1 MQGYRLVMVVGD
13 SSAVGHLCNRFH
25 RGVLSGVCGTEKEKS
40 IKRQKRMDA
49 PPQRGAERTGRA
61 HQKTETIM
69 TKDQQDLAW
78 ACLPKETRDQIRDIV
93 KTSGMGIHGMFD
105 LVFGGN
111 VTSDTEPEEMLMV
124 KREII
129 QEAYKHHLKYAK
141 DDSDD
146 QWHWGIIF
154 ILSGLFGDKCL
165 LDKPNTPKSGELK
178 PQMAENKPKFK
189 VGDKVRIILCTH
201 PEYRN
206 KVGTTTLI
214 DSCGNLYVKVDG
226 LGTLFHAPYALEP
239 YTEEKV
245 PIVSAHDTKDETMN
259 DTKETMEEKE
269 LNLCEQL
276 KGCEKHKFYSP
287 MLGDAFIVQ
296 IRETSIHIVPCDE
309 GHSERFLFIDKCGIW
324 IKGGQCILY
333 PSRALYEKY
342 PLDAKKAWDEWANE
356 RKPKRWTP
364 QIGERFFFVNA
375 AGTVSQDFCRS
386 EIESNGMQLKR
397 RAIGNEFQTGK
408 DAEAFAKIFR
418 EALTKFHEENNE

>member
-1 MQGYRLVMVVGD
+1 
-13 SSAVGHLCNRFH
+13 
-25 RGVLSGVCGTEKEKS
+25 
-40 IKRQKRMDA
+40 
-49 PPQRGAERTGRA
+49 
-61 HQKTETIM
+61 M

-78 ACLPKETRDQIRDIV
+78 ACLPKEVRDEI
-93 KTSGMGIHGMFD
+93 KTQYD
-105 LVFGGN
+105 LLSQNPQMDKCDSVYLSAFENIFGHHNLG
-111 VTSDTEPEEMLMV
+111 SDSAPEEVLMANASKVRSIYAYNDSILKQDPQHNGAKLLQV
-124 KREII
+124 K
-129 QEAYKHHLKYAK
+129 LL
-141 DDSDD
+141 D
-146 QWHWGIIF
+146 
-154 ILSGLFGDKCL
+154 LFGDKCL
-165 LDKPNTPKSGELK
+165 PDKPNTPNSGELK

-206 KVGTTTLI
+206 KVGTITSI
-214 DSCGNLYVKVDG
+214 DSCGNPYVKVDG
-226 LGTLFHAPYALEP
+226 LGTLFHAPYSLEP
-239 YTEEKV
+239 YTEENKE
-245 PIVSAHDTKDETMN
+245 PIVSSHDTMG
-259 DTKETMEEKE
+259 DTKETMEVKD
-269 LNLCEQL
+269 LNLCELL
-276 KGCEKHKFYSP
+276 KGCEGEEFYSL
-287 MLGDAFIVQ
+287 MHGKV
-296 IRETSIHIVPCDE
+296 
-309 GHSERFLFIDKCGIW
+309 RFMTIGADGFVMFDLPESFSVYDNGKYDLNAEVII
-324 IKGGQCILY
+324 Y

>member
-1 MQGYRLVMVVGD
+1 
-13 SSAVGHLCNRFH
+13 
-25 RGVLSGVCGTEKEKS
+25 
-40 IKRQKRMDA
+40 
-49 PPQRGAERTGRA
+49 
-61 HQKTETIM
+61 M

-78 ACLPKETRDQIRDIV
+78 QCLPKEARDDIKSQYNQLSHNPQIDKYDSVYLSAFENIFGHHNL
-93 KTSGMGIHGMFD
+93 TSA
-105 LVFGGN
+105 
-111 VTSDTEPEEMLMV
+111 TEPEEMLMV

-165 LDKPNTPKSGELK
+165 PDKPNTPNSGELK

-189 VGDKVRIILCTH
+189 VGDKVVICSKPYDTKWDGI
-201 PEYRN
+201 
-206 KVGTTTLI
+206 
-214 DSCGNLYVKVDG
+214 VKTIKSVELNEDG
-226 LGTLFHAPYALEP
+226 EFVYSFYDYNDNVVEDTFPHLSP
-239 YTEEKV
+239 YTEENKE
-245 PIVSAHDTKDETMN
+245 PIVSSHDTMG
-259 DTKETMEEKE
+259 DTKETMEVKD
-269 LNLCEQL
+269 LNLCELL
-276 KGCEKHKFYSP
+276 KGCEGEEFYSL
-287 MLGDAFIVQ
+287 MHGKV
-296 IRETSIHIVPCDE
+296 
-309 GHSERFLFIDKCGIW
+309 RFMTIGADGFVMFDLPESFSVYDNGKYDLNAEVII
-324 IKGGQCILY
+324 Y

>member
-1 MQGYRLVMVVGD
+1 
-13 SSAVGHLCNRFH
+13 
-25 RGVLSGVCGTEKEKS
+25 
-40 IKRQKRMDA
+40 
-49 PPQRGAERTGRA
+49 
-61 HQKTETIM
+61 M

-78 ACLPKETRDQIRDIV
+78 ACLPKEVRDEIKSQYNLLSQNPQMDKCDSVYLSAFENI
-93 KTSGMGIHGMFD
+93 
-105 LVFGGN
+105 FGRHN
-111 VTSDTEPEEMLMV
+111 LISDTEPEEMLMV
-124 KREII
+124 KREIV

-165 LDKPNTPKSGELK
+165 PDKPNTPNSGELK

-206 KVGTTTLI
+206 KVGTITSI
-214 DSCGNLYVKVDG
+214 DSCGNPYVKVDG
-226 LGTLFHAPYALEP
+226 LGTLFHAPYSLEP
-239 YTEEKV
+239 YTEEKA
-245 PIVSAHDTKDETMN
+245 PIVSNDDTND
-259 DTKETMEEKE
+259 DTKETMEAKE
-269 LNLCEQL
+269 LDLTQLL
-276 KGCEKHKFYSP
+276 KGCEGEEFWSP
-287 MLGDAFIVQ
+287 MFDAVKLS
-296 IRETSIHIVPCDE
+296 R
-309 GHSERFLFIDKCGIW
+309 IDIDDNKPLMFNWKDGVIYTCPNGVMYRNTLPI
-324 IKGGQCILY
+324 IY

-386 EIESNGMQLKR
+386 EIESDRMQLKR

-418 EALTKFHEENNE
+418 EALIKFHENNTEK